1 LRRAKKSASEVLVKK
16 KKMKIPEVF
25 EILVITLSDRA
36 SRGEYQDTSGPE
48 IGAMISEFFSNTGW
62 KCNVTM
68 KLIPDDAVMLSDLL
82 IGSFARHNIIITTGG
97 TGIGPRDITVDTVMP
112 LITKSI
118 PGIMEHIRVKYGA
131 DNPGALLSRSIAGLA
146 GKALIYT
153 LPGSLRAVQEY
164 MTEILKTLKHTLY
177 MQYGIDMH
185 HNG

>member
-1 LRRAKKSASEVLVKK
+1 LSEVFVKK
-16 KKMKIPEVF
+16 ENMKMPDVF

-36 SRGEYQDTSGPE
+36 FRGEYQDTSGPQIRE
-48 IGAMISEFFSNTGW
+48 MISEYFNSIGW
-62 KCNVTM
+62 KCNITM

-82 IGSFARHNIIITTGG
+82 IGSFARHNIIVTTGG

-131 DNPGALLSRSIAGLA
+131 DNPGALLSRSIAGIT

-153 LPGSLRAVQEY
+153 LPGSHSAVREY
-164 MTEILKTLKHTLY
+164 MTEILKTLRHTLY
-177 MQYGIDMH
+177 MQYGMDMH